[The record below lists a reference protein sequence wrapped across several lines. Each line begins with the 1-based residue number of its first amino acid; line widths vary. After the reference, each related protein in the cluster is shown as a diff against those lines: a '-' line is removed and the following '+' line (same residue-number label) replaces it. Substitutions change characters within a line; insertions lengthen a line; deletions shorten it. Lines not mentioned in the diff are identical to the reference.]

1 MGIDRSSLS
10 IAVDNILL
18 GSILKLE
25 ELLEDSC
32 CGVNIIKGGKTMNK
46 GTVIFFSAIGLVLVL
61 VVFAIG
67 RTFVWW

>member
-1 MGIDRSSLS
+1 
-10 IAVDNILL
+10 VDNILL
-18 GSILKLE
+18 GSIPTLE

-32 CGVNIIKGGKTMNK
+32 CGVKIMKGGKTMNK
-46 GTVIFFSAIGLVLVL
+46 GAVIFFSAIGLALVL